1 MMKDNIITI
10 DWEDEILAKTVLT
23 HDGQLKN
30 QPAAHPAAADA
41 TPTKKAA
48 ARVA

>member
-10 DWEDEILAKTVLT
+10 DWGDEILAKTVLT

-30 QPAAHPAAADA
+30 QTPHPTAPHLAA
-41 TPTKKAA
+41 K
-48 ARVA
+48 VA